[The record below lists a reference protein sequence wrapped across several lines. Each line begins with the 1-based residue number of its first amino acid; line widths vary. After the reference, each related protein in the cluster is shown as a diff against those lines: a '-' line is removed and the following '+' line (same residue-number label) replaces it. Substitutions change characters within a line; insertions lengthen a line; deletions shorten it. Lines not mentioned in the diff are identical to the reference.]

1 MQSQPTQSPKLQNNT
16 NKQMQDAQIAK
27 QQTAKAYAFAS
38 LIYMC
43 YMAWLFSRESSSFYI
58 IIDRIVTIYP
68 CW

>member
-43 YMAWLFSRESSSFYI
+43 YMA
-58 IIDRIVTIYP
+58 
-68 CW
+68 